1 MVLKRKQHV
10 LRRKPRLPPRAVV
23 ADASRLNPL
32 HGYLAAFLEW
42 TVTTGLSEQTARIR
56 QHALDQFIRWCDE
69 RGIAK
74 PQDVTR
80 PILQR
85 YQRYL
90 YHYRKADGQP
100 LTFATQAT
108 RLHPLVAFF
117 KWLARENHILYN
129 PASELELPKQPRQ
142 LPRHLLSV
150 AQVESIITQPDL
162 ETPMGLRG
170 RAILETLYSTGIRR
184 SELIHLKLYDVDLE
198 RGSLMVR
205 GGKGGKD
212 RLVPIGERA
221 CAWMRRYLNEV
232 RPLLMIEPDHGFLFV
247 TDYGEAFEKNRLSD
261 MVKKYVRHA
270 GFASGSCHLFR
281 HAMATHML
289 ENGADI
295 RYIQAMLGHSEL
307 STTQIYTQVSIGKLK
322 EIHAATHPARLERA
336 NATRSTLAAAA
347 PASAEAQSLLAAL
360 AAEAVHDEDDG
371 DDRERDHA

>member
-23 ADASRLNPL
+23 TDASRLNPL
-32 HGYLAAFLEW
+32 RGYLAAFLEW

-56 QHALDQFIRWCDE
+56 EHALDQFIRWCDE
-69 RGIAK
+69 RGIQK

-90 YHYRKADGQP
+90 YHYRKVNGQP

-129 PASELELPKQPRQ
+129 PASDLELPKQPRQ
-142 LPRHLLSV
+142 LPKHLLSI
-150 AQVESIITQPDL
+150 AQVESIINQPDL

-184 SELIHLKLYDVDLE
+184 AELIHLKLYDVDLE
-198 RGSLMVR
+198 RGSLMVG

-221 CAWMRRYLNEV
+221 CAWIRKYLADA
-232 RPLLMIEPDHGFLFV
+232 RPLLVIEPDHGVLFV
-247 TDYGEAFEKNRLSD
+247 TDYGETFEKNRLSD

-270 GFASGSCHLFR
+270 GFTSGACHLFR

-307 STTQIYTQVSIGKLK
+307 STTQIYTQVSITKLK
-322 EIHAATHPARLERA
+322 QIHTATHPARLERA
-336 NATRSTLAAAA
+336 NATHSTPTAAM

-360 AAEAVHDEDDG
+360 AAEADDDHGDE
-371 DDRERDHA
+371 RERHHQ

>member
-1 MVLKRKQHV
+1 MLRK
-10 LRRKPRLPPRAVV
+10 KPRLPPRAVV
-23 ADASRLNPL
+23 ADAARMNPL
-32 HGYLAAFLEW
+32 HAYLVAFLEW
-42 TVTTGLSEQTARIR
+42 TVTKGLSAQTARIR
-56 QHALDQFIRWCDE
+56 EQALDQFIRWCDE
-69 RGIAK
+69 RGIQR

-90 YHYRKADGQP
+90 YHYRKADGAP
-100 LTFATQAT
+100 LSFSTQAT

-129 PASELELPKQPRQ
+129 PASDLELPKLPRQ
-142 LPRHLLSV
+142 LPKHLLSV
-150 AQVESIITQPDL
+150 RQVESIINQPDI

-170 RAILETLYSTGIRR
+170 RALLETLYSTGIRR
-184 SELIHLKLYDVDLE
+184 AEMTQLKLYDVDIE

-212 RLVPIGERA
+212 RLVPLGERA
-221 CAWMRRYLNEV
+221 CAWIRRYLTEV
-232 RPLLMIEPDHGFLFV
+232 RPLLIVEPDQGYLFV

-270 GFASGSCHLFR
+270 GFTSGSCHLFR

-295 RYIQAMLGHSEL
+295 RFIQAILGHSEL
-307 STTQIYTQVSIGKLK
+307 STTQIYTQVSITQLK
-322 EIHAATHPARLERA
+322 QIHTATHPARLERA
-336 NATRSTLAAAA
+336 NAKIPTTPTADAQTLL
-347 PASAEAQSLLAAL
+347 SAL
-360 AAEAVHDEDDG
+360 AAEGNEE
-371 DDRERDHA
+371 ERDAG